1 MNIYICLNDKKAQ
14 FTPNNM
20 DIQKEIIYQT
30 IKEIILQARQ
40 RVFRVANSTL
50 LETYWLIGQTIVE
63 DEQNGNLK
71 AEYGKATLKNL
82 ARQLTIDFGKGY
94 DESNLRNMRTFY
106 KAFPI
111 RDTLRHELSWSHY
124 RMISRLDTAQK
135 RKYYIHEVLTN
146 NLTIRQLQRSV
157 NTLSYERTIKHSPTK
172 NETPTIQ
179 NLIKDPNIF
188 DFLGLPQDIKNTERS
203 VETAIINHLQT
214 FLLEFGK
221 GFAFVARQQHIV
233 TDTHDFF
240 IDLVFYN
247 YLLKC
252 FVILELKADELTHQD
267 IGQLDMYVRM
277 YDDLKRSVDDNPT
290 IGILLCTEKD
300 ETIVKYSVLNDH
312 NNLFASKYLLYLP
325 KEEELKQ
332 LIERDRIEFE
342 LNKEE

>member
-40 RVFRVANSTL
+40 RVFRAANSTL

-124 RMISRLDTAQK
+124 RVISRLDTAQK
-135 RKYYIHEVLTN
+135 REYYIHEVLTN
-146 NLTIRQLQRSV
+146 SLTIRQLQRSV
-157 NTLSYERTIKHSPTK
+157 NSLSYERTIKHSPTK
-172 NETPTIQ
+172 NGTPTIQ

-188 DFLGLPQDIKNTERS
+188 DFLGLPQDVKNTERS
-203 VETAIINHLQT
+203 IETAIINHLQT

-332 LIERDRIEFE
+332 LIEQDRIEFE